1 MGFEIVALGEIIK
14 IFENNKT
21 SLDELK
27 EVLFSFK
34 CKKNKDEEEFLHYK
48 AIDYEQH
55 NKARTYLLID
65 ENESIVAYFS
75 LAFKSISLEGISKT
89 KMKQIVGGIKEDKT
103 YSAFLIGHIAK
114 NDNILEEIGDYI
126 ISVAENLL
134 FEAQRIV
141 GGRLIYLDCKDVPK
155 LRSFYER
162 NNYKYFNTSETSN
175 LLQYYKKI

>member
-1 MGFEIVALGEIIK
+1 MGLEIVALGEIIK
-14 IFENNKT
+14 TFENNKT

-34 CKKNKDEEEFLHYK
+34 CEKNKDEEDFLHNK
-48 AIDYEQH
+48 AINYEQH

-65 ENESIVAYFS
+65 KSGSIVAYFS
-75 LAFKSISLEGISKT
+75 LAFKSISLQGISKT
-89 KMKQIVGGIKEDKT
+89 RMKNIAGGEIEEKS

-114 NDNILEEIGDYI
+114 NDNIHDVIGDYI
-126 ISVAENLL
+126 IKVAENLL
-134 FEAQRIV
+134 FEAQKIV

-155 LRSFYER
+155 LKSFYER
-162 NNYKYFNTSETSN
+162 NNYKYFNTSGTSK